1 MPRPRP
7 KHLHRTKSRH
17 GSIVWY
23 VHVPGQKRIRIKGE
37 YGSEAFMAA
46 VDAALR
52 GEVTKTTGS
61 NSKHTLAW
69 LIAEYKKSSAWAKFS
84 PATQSQRDNIYKNT
98 IKLSGNILFT
108 EINRASIVKGREGR
122 LATPNQANNFIKA
135 MRSLF
140 AWAVDAGIPGAT
152 NPTEGVKLL
161 NVKTQGFHVWT
172 DDEVER
178 YEAHWPLGSRERLA
192 LDVLLYTGLRRGDAT
207 KLGPKHVKNG
217 VFSIQTEKG
226 GVWVTAPLLAPLVRS
241 IETSPIGES
250 TFIAGELRKPYSKA
264 GFGNWFREACVA
276 AGVPGAAHGL
286 RKTGATRAAEAG
298 CTERELMALYG
309 WTDEAMPSLYTKKA
323 NRATMAAA
331 GSSKLR
337 K

>member
-7 KHLHRTKSRH
+7 KHLHRTVSRH
-17 GSIVWY
+17 GKVVWY
-23 VHVPGQKRIRIKGE
+23 VHVPDHKRIQIKGE
-37 YGSEAFMAA
+37 YGTEAFMAA

-52 GEVTKTTGS
+52 GEVVQTTG
-61 NSKHTLAW
+61 KTPKGTVAW
-69 LIAEYKKSSAWAKFS
+69 LVTQYKQSSAWAALS
-84 PATQSQRDNIYKNT
+84 PGTQEQRDNIYKST
-98 IKLSGNILFT
+98 IKTAGNWPFTELAKGNILD
-108 EINRASIVKGREGR
+108 GRERR
-122 LATPNQANNFIKA
+122 LATPNQANNFVKS
-135 MRSLF
+135 MRYLF
-140 AWAVDAGIPGAT
+140 VWAVNAGLTDT

-161 NVKTQGFHVWT
+161 SVRTEGHHVWT
-172 DDEVER
+172 DEEVKR
-178 YEAHWPLGSRERLA
+178 YEVHWPLGSRERLA

-207 KLGPKHVKNG
+207 RLGPQHVKDG

-226 GVWVTAPLLAPLVRS
+226 KVWVTAPLLAPLVQS
-241 IETSPIGES
+241 IEMSPLGES
-250 TFIAGELRKPYSKA
+250 TFIAGERRKPFTKES
-264 GFGNWFREACVA
+264 FGNWFREACNA
-276 AGVPGAAHGL
+276 AGVPGTAHGL

-331 GSSKLR
+331 GSSKLG